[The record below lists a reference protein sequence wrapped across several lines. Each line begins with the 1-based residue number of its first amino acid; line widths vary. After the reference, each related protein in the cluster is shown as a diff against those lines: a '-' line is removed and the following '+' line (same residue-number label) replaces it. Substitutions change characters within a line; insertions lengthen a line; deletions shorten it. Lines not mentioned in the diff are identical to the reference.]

1 MASSLRRNVDFTKGN
16 IYKGLLLFAIPIML
30 GEVFQNLYHS
40 TDSVVLGNFVGD
52 SALAAV
58 SVCGT
63 LTNLLVGFCNGI
75 SVGSTV
81 VVSKAFGS
89 GNKKRLEDSIRYTYS
104 FAILMGALLSVV
116 GFVLAPMMVRISN
129 VNEDIYPHALMY
141 LRIYNSGLLFTIV
154 YNNSA
159 GILRGMGDMR
169 TPFVILLISSSLNI
183 VLDLLFSAV
192 LDMGIAGVSIAT
204 VISQF
209 VSVIISYWML
219 HKKLGFRCI
228 DIKDTVRNGGKVIAE
243 AMDVGVSAGVQGSLI
258 SFSNLFVWRYINR
271 FSTAAVAGVGIAQ
284 RVDKLVSLPTTAFGT
299 ATTTF
304 VGQNLGAQNHPRV
317 REGVRDAMILSLS
330 ITIVLG
336 ILIYPVTGW
345 LASLFNRNPEVIS
358 VASAMCRTLIPFY
371 FISAI
376 RQVLMGLLRAHGR
389 SKMNTA
395 LTLAGMVG
403 MRQIFLAVTMS
414 IRSDIVFIYY
424 GYPVG
429 WLFAGLFVGVYY
441 LICRKSI
448 MQLPARRTRAAK
460 AAVLGA
466 NEENKQESEQDS

>member
-1 MASSLRRNVDFTKGN
+1 
-16 IYKGLLLFAIPIML
+16 
-30 GEVFQNLYHS
+30 
-40 TDSVVLGNFVGD
+40 
-52 SALAAV
+52 
-58 SVCGT
+58 
-63 LTNLLVGFCNGI
+63 
-75 SVGSTV
+75 
-81 VVSKAFGS
+81 
-89 GNKKRLEDSIRYTYS
+89 
-104 FAILMGALLSVV
+104 
-116 GFVLAPMMVRISN
+116 
-129 VNEDIYPHALMY
+129 
-141 LRIYNSGLLFTIV
+141 
-154 YNNSA
+154 
-159 GILRGMGDMR
+159 
-169 TPFVILLISSSLNI
+169 
-183 VLDLLFSAV
+183 
-192 LDMGIAGVSIAT
+192 
-204 VISQF
+204 
-209 VSVIISYWML
+209 
-219 HKKLGFRCI
+219 
-228 DIKDTVRNGGKVIAE
+228 
-243 AMDVGVSAGVQGSLI
+243 MDVGVSAGVQGSLI

-284 RVDKLVSLPTTAFGT
+284 RVDKFVSLPTTAFGT

-345 LASLFNRNPEVIS
+345 LASLFNRNPEVIR
-358 VASAMCRTLIPFY
+358 VASDMCRALIPFY

-389 SKMNTA
+389 SKMNTV

-448 MQLPARRTRAAK
+448 MQLPARRTKAAK

-466 NEENKQESEQDS
+466 NEENEQESEQDS